1 AVHLKRDGA
10 SYKADVEKFCT
21 GSPMNITDC
30 AVAPDGSVYFT
41 LGGRGSQ
48 GGVFRLSHPE
58 GASRVST
65 RKPLEY
71 PDNDFTKPKEYAQWL
86 AEVFQNRPQPL
97 AAWSRAAY
105 TKAYRDF
112 QGQPLMLD
120 REIVKLRSAS
130 ASKQSRLQLLSLLNM
145 AAQRSETLRFDSLM
159 PLT

>member
-1 AVHLKRDGA
+1 
-10 SYKADVEKFCT
+10 
-21 GSPMNITDC
+21 
-30 AVAPDGSVYFT
+30 
-41 LGGRGSQ
+41 
-48 GGVFRLSHPE
+48 E

-159 PLT
+159 PLTVDLDPEVRAYAVYRLSFVVKDIPGYARNKLSEALMDKDK